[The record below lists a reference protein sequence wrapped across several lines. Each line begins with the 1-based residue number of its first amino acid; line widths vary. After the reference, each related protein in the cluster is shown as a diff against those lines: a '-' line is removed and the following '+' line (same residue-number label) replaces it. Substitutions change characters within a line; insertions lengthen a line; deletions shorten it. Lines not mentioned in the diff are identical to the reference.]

1 MKIAVLD
8 SDIQQSGQTS
18 QILLSTGHE
27 CAAFQ
32 DAHTLLQQTGM
43 DACDMLILDW
53 QTVDSGAELMN
64 AMRARLGSHLPVLLL
79 TSSATEDDMVAGMD
93 AGASD
98 CMMKPIRRNELIA
111 RVQALLRRAYPD
123 ACSPGQIH
131 FGPYQFETRS
141 GRLLVHGKPVDVTH
155 KEFDLALLF
164 FRHLGRPLSRAFIH
178 ESVWSREAEMVSRTM
193 DTHVSRVRNKLS
205 LRPENG
211 YRLAPVYSYGYRL
224 EQVGAGGKAQVRKC
238 APQN

>member
-8 SDIQQSGQTS
+8 SDLQQTGQIS
-18 QILLSTGHE
+18 QILGSTGHE
-27 CAAFQ
+27 CLVFQ
-32 DAHTLLQQTGM
+32 EPQELLQQIRK

-53 QTVDSGAELMN
+53 QTAEPGAGLMHE
-64 AMRARLGSHLPVLLL
+64 ARALLGAQLPVLML
-79 TSSATEDDMVAGMD
+79 TNYVTEDDIVAGMD
-93 AGASD
+93 AGAND
-98 CMMKPIRRNELIA
+98 CMVKPIRRTELIA

-123 ACSPGQIH
+123 ACSSEQIH
-131 FGPYQFETRS
+131 FGPYQFEVRS

-164 FRHLGRPLSRAFIH
+164 FRHIGRPLSRAFIH

-224 EQVGAGGKAQVRKC
+224 EKVGAGGKASEREC
-238 APQN
+238 APRN